1 MESSYAIT
9 AVYKFFEVSD
19 PEALQQQLLS
29 KGEELEM
36 LGLILVAKEGL
47 NGTVAGSKESTD
59 AFKTY
64 LTSLIG
70 EATFKDS
77 PADEIP
83 FKRFM
88 VKIRNEIVNIGDAD
102 MQPDGPNNHL
112 SPTQWHDILSSDEDF
127 VLLDARNDYETEI
140 GVFKGAVDPKL
151 EKFTDFPKYIEECD
165 IPKDKKVLMYCTG
178 GIRCE
183 KASMEMQRQGY
194 KHVYQLDGGILKY
207 IEEYPEEF
215 FEGECFVFDHRAA
228 VDQKLESSTRYD
240 LCPHCGDPGDQ
251 RMPCLE
257 CKADAVVCVRCMPE
271 EEHRTCSKNCAYIFS
286 MKRHKA
292 QKQSA

>member
-1 MESSYAIT
+1 MSPMESSYAIT

-215 FEGECFVFDHRAA
+215 FEGECFVFDTE
-228 VDQKLESSTRYD
+228 Q
-240 LCPHCGDPGDQ
+240 Q
-251 RMPCLE
+251 
-257 CKADAVVCVRCMPE
+257 
-271 EEHRTCSKNCAYIFS
+271 
-286 MKRHKA
+286 
-292 QKQSA
+292 